1 MTLYE
6 NDLTPAVYNALRES
20 VGWTPHPA
28 DRAAPALARSL
39 YTVTAR
45 VGDTPIGMARLVGDG
60 LYMLLVDVAVAPAWQ
75 GRGVGQAL
83 VAQTLFG
90 HAVPCPPG
98 PAPPCCWLQ
107 PPARKVFMPGSASA
121 LCPPPPAAP
130 AWNCGWAGCN
140 RYQMAVNRAQRKN
153 RTNKGNR
160 TG

>member
-28 DRAAPALARSL
+28 DRAATALARSL

-83 VAQTLFG
+83 VAQTLFLG
-90 HAVPCPPG
+90 TPFAARRG
-98 PAPPCCWLQ
+98 PRHRAAGFSRRQ
-107 PPARKVFMPGSASA
+107 GRI
-121 LCPPPPAAP
+121 LCPVRLPPPALPRLRPRHGTA
-130 AWNCGWAGCN
+130 AG
-140 RYQMAVNRAQRKN
+140 RVVTDTKWQ
-153 RTNKGNR
+153 
-160 TG
+160 

>member
-83 VAQTLFG
+83 VAQTLFW
-90 HAVPCPPG
+90 ARRSL
-98 PAPPCCWLQ
+98 PAG
-107 PPARKVFMPGSASA
+107 ARATVLLASA
-121 LCPPPPAAP
+121 AGKEGFYARFGFRSLPSPA
-130 AWNCGWAGCN
+130 CGHGMEL
-140 RYQMAVNRAQRKN
+140 RL
-153 RTNKGNR
+153 G
-160 TG
+160 GL

>member
-28 DRAAPALARSL
+28 DRAATALARSL

-75 GRGVGQAL
+75 RRGVGQAL

-90 HAVPCPPG
+90 ARRSL
-98 PAPPCCWLQ
+98 PAG
-107 PPARKVFMPGSASA
+107 ARATVLLASA
-121 LCPPPPAAP
+121 AGKEGFYARFGFRPLPSPA
-130 AWNCGWAGCN
+130 CGPGMEL
-140 RYQMAVNRAQRKN
+140 RL
-153 RTNKGNR
+153 G
-160 TG
+160 GL